1 MPGYSQ
7 TSVVDR
13 PCLIL
18 AVKSFACAAETS
30 LRLRRLGWD
39 IYQASSGPEVR
50 RLSRMLDADMVVL
63 DTDLEGESGWLTC
76 AKLKQDRPAGEVVL
90 VTGEECL
97 GNQSL
102 AEFLGAVALVSRQ
115 HNLVALLQS
124 RRSSIGTKTLAEA
137 A

>member
-7 TSVVDR
+7 TSVDR

-18 AVKSFACAAETS
+18 AVKGFACAAETS

-39 IYQASSGPEVR
+39 IYQARGGPEVR
-50 RLSRMLDADMVVL
+50 RLARMLDPDMVVL
-63 DTDLEGESGWLTC
+63 DTDLEDESGWLTC
-76 AKLKQDRPAGEVVL
+76 AKLKQDRPTSEVIL
-90 VTGEECL
+90 VTSEE
-97 GNQSL
+97 GSRNHSL
-102 AEFLGAVALVSRQ
+102 AEFVGASALVSRQ

-124 RRSSIGTKTLAEA
+124 RRSSIVTKTLAEA

>member
-18 AVKSFACAAETS
+18 AVKGFACAAETS

-39 IYQASSGPEVR
+39 IYQASFGPEVR
-50 RLSRMLDADMVVL
+50 RLSRMLEPDMVVL

-90 VTGEECL
+90 VTGEESL
-97 GNQSL
+97 GNHSF

-124 RRSSIGTKTLAEA
+124 RRSSIGTKTLVEA